1 MPEIVNTTPLAIKS
15 SFDEA
20 NDNRPIMVDVD
31 HVSMIFNMASEQL
44 NSIKEYMIA
53 LAKREL
59 MFKEF
64 RALDDVSFTV
74 RKGDVFGILGTNGS
88 GKSTVLKVIAGV
100 LEPSKGTCTVNGNIA
115 PLIELGA
122 GFDME
127 LTARENIYLNG
138 ALLGYSKK
146 FIDENFDE
154 IVSFAEV
161 EKFLDM
167 PLKNY
172 SSGMKSRL
180 GFSVATLVEPDI
192 LILDEVLS
200 VGDAKFRKK
209 SEAKIM
215 SMFDKGVTVLFVSHS
230 LDQVKRLCNKAIL
243 LEKGKIISHGSIEE
257 VSKVYEEK
265 TK

>member
-100 LEPSKGTCTVNGNIA
+100 LEPSKGTCDSA
-115 PLIELGA
+115 CREQLRQRCCLELYRPSLEA
-122 GFDME
+122 ADIPVTLQMK
-127 LTARENIYLNG
+127 LQART
-138 ALLGYSKK
+138 
-146 FIDENFDE
+146 
-154 IVSFAEV
+154 
-161 EKFLDM
+161 
-167 PLKNY
+167 
-172 SSGMKSRL
+172 MKSNLLAQGQRYQLARWLLISSISRL
-180 GFSVATLVEPDI
+180 SCICHL
-192 LILDEVLS
+192 
-200 VGDAKFRKK
+200 RKR
-209 SEAKIM
+209 S
-215 SMFDKGVTVLFVSHS
+215 
-230 LDQVKRLCNKAIL
+230 
-243 LEKGKIISHGSIEE
+243 
-257 VSKVYEEK
+257 
-265 TK
+265 